1 MGARRTRGLSGGVA
15 DIQANDFQARID
27 SFLTECRPILFVSG
41 GAYELKWLPVDA
53 PTIRLAR
60 QDNQKHGF
68 VEPDRVVSRTLGTQ
82 PIPLLHCF

>member
-1 MGARRTRGLSGGVA
+1 VA

-41 GAYELKWLPVDA
+41 GAYQLKQLLDAA

-60 QDNQKHGF
+60 QDKQKHGF
-68 VEPDRVVSRTLGTQ
+68 VEPDRVGSKTLGSR
-82 PIPLLHCF
+82 PIPLLHSF